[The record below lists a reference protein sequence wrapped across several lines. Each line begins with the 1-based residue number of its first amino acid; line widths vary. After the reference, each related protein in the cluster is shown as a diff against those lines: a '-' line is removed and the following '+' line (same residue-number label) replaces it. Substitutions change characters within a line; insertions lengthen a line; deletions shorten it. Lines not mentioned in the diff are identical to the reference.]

1 MIPLVSIIVPNYNH
15 QDFLKER
22 LDSIFN
28 QTFQDFEVLLFDD
41 ASTDGSLAI
50 LKYYENHPKV
60 SHFIVNKKN
69 SGSPFKQWR
78 KGLELAKAHYIWIAE
93 TDDFAEINFLETQLE
108 TISNNF
114 AVVAKTV
121 TVEGLVVTE
130 KEVVHPIFSNNNT
143 SCTLDGTLFFSSPIK
158 NVSCVLFRKPSLEE
172 LNAMTFDQFSYMGD
186 QVFYYEFFRNKS
198 ISFNP
203 NTISYFRKIDSSVSS
218 LSKNKGIDYFKKYFD
233 QHLKF
238 LQLISPEMG
247 RKKEKKYLKK
257 HFNKIK
263 NRTYLSQRINLK
275 YVSIMLKY
283 YSRML

>member
-1 MIPLVSIIVPNYNH
+1 MIPLVSIIIPNYNH
-15 QDFLKER
+15 KDFLKER

-50 LKYYENHPKV
+50 LKHYENHPKV

-78 KGLELAKAHYIWIAE
+78 KGLELAKAQYIWIAE
-93 TDDFAEINFLETQLE
+93 TDDFAETNFLETQLE
-108 TISNNF
+108 TISNHF
-114 AVVAKTV
+114 AVVAKTI
-121 TVEGLVVTE
+121 TVEGLTVTK
-130 KEVVHPIFSNNNT
+130 KEVVHPIFNNNNT
-143 SCTLDGTLFFSSPIK
+143 SCTLDGTMFFSSPIK

-172 LNAMTFDQFSYMGD
+172 LNKMTFDQFSYMGD
-186 QVFYYEFFRNKS
+186 QVFYYEFFKNKS

-203 NTISYFRKIDSSVSS
+203 NTTSYFRKIDSSVSS

-247 RKKEKKYLKK
+247 REKEKKYLKK

-275 YVSIMLKY
+275 YVSILLKY
-283 YSRML
+283 YSRIL